1 VKSGSIY
8 IKLIAK
14 WLLAYS
20 THIVT
25 YVHQPAHNFSH
36 ALSPFRFCT
45 LVCPSVTWMDQS
57 KTLNDRIMQ
66 FSPYSNPIHQVF
78 AG

>member
-1 VKSGSIY
+1 VDRLIY

-14 WLLAYS
+14 WLLSYS

-36 ALSPFRFCT
+36 ALYAIALPFLHAC
-45 LVCPSVTWMDQS
+45 LSVCHMDGSV
-57 KTLNDRIMQ
+57 KN
-66 FSPYSNPIHQVF
+66 
-78 AG
+78 A